1 MRGVGDGLTRSSG
14 RAEIWKLIAS
24 SIGNRDEASYEDKPS
39 NIQYRVDLEMIVI
52 DELRDVFF
60 R

>member
-14 RAEIWKLIAS
+14 RAERWKLIAS
-24 SIGNRDEASYEDKPS
+24 SIGNRDEALYEGNPGS
-39 NIQYRVDLEMIVI
+39 IQYRVDLEMTVI

-60 R
+60 